1 MTSSGLLRTATLL
14 LILSLANHAQAAESQ
29 RVTTPRDTA
38 SLVTDTDTVAP
49 GQPFHLGLRLRM
61 QPGWHT
67 YWSNPGDAGAP
78 PELTITGA
86 HAGSIA
92 FPAPERL
99 QEGPFTSFAYTGE
112 ILLPLTATATAP
124 AQIEATANWLICATV
139 CVPEQARFHLTIP
152 AGPAAPSA
160 EAPLFAAA
168 AARTPR
174 PSPYAAHV
182 TPDGVLWLQASLP
195 VREALFFPADPGAID
210 QDAPQLLTVAPD
222 YLSVALKPLN
232 GPLGAISGV
241 LRLTDAGGQVENLAV
256 SATPAA
262 LPAGLAELSLAGAQP
277 NSAAGTAAP
286 RGPQTTT
293 TPPGTP
299 DAAAPHASQG
309 TTTPPLSARPAAASS
324 ASQNTQAGPLSASRN
339 AAAPLA
345 ASQNTQAGPLSAS
358 RDAAAPL
365 AASQN
370 TQAGPLSASR
380 DAAAPLAASQNTPT
394 ESPSANHETTAPLP
408 GSPDGSG
415 DTGAPRL
422 GTPGSPQI
430 TAVPPPAA
438 PPPATAAPGL
448 LQALLLAFAGGLI
461 LNLMPCVLPILAL
474 KAVSLASM
482 SGASRPR
489 VRREAAA
496 YTAGV
501 VLAFCTIGAVILGA
515 RAAGSAV
522 GWGEQFQSAVFTTAI
537 GWLLFATGLN
547 MSGVFTIGA
556 SVAGVGQGFA
566 ARSSFATGLL
576 AVVVATPCTAPFMGA
591 ALAAALSL
599 PALAGMAVFAALGLG
614 LAAPYAALALSPR
627 AARLLPRPGA
637 WMELFRNVLAFPMYA
652 AALWLV
658 WVAAQQTSQTGLAL
672 VFASFLLVGFAAWA
686 YGFLQTRDR
695 AGLLSRLLGASAL
708 ASLAASALLL
718 AAIGRAP
725 PAAAAR
731 TAADGSQPYSPTL
744 LASLRAAHRPV
755 LVDMTAAWCVTC
767 LVNEQVALT
776 PTAVRDAFS
785 RHHVAYL
792 KGDWTRQDAGIT
804 AFLRAHDRSGVPL
817 YVFYPASGTPEVLP
831 QILTPGIVLAR
842 LDK

>member
-1 MTSSGLLRTATLL
+1 MTRFGLRPAALL
-14 LILSLANHAQAAESQ
+14 LLAASLATHARAAESQ

-38 SLVTDTDTVAP
+38 SLVSDTDSIAP
-49 GQPFHLGLRLRM
+49 NHPFHLGLRLRM

-78 PELTITGA
+78 PELAITGA
-86 HAGSIA
+86 QASPIA

-112 ILLPLTATATAP
+112 LLLTVTATATGP
-124 AQIEATANWLICATV
+124 AQLEATANWLICATV
-139 CVPEQARFHLTIP
+139 CVPEQARFHLTLP
-152 AGPAAPSA
+152 AGAPTPSA

-174 PSPYAAHV
+174 PSPYTAHIN
-182 TPDGVLWLQASLP
+182 PGGVLWLQASLP
-195 VREALFFPADPGAID
+195 VHGAQFFPSDPGLID
-210 QDAPQLLTVAPD
+210 QDAPQPLTVTPD
-222 YLSVALKPLN
+222 YLSVTLKPLKQ
-232 GPLGAISGV
+232 PLGAISGV
-241 LRLTDAGGQVENLAV
+241 LRLTDAGGQVESLAI
-256 SATPAA
+256 SATPAP
-262 LPAGLAELSLAGAQP
+262 LPAALAAPTLTSAQP
-277 NSAAGTAAP
+277 NPAAHAVPNPNLAD
-286 RGPQTTT
+286 PQPNP
-293 TPPGTP
+293 PPGTAP
-299 DAAAPHASQG
+299 PPGPRTDDA
-309 TTTPPLSARPAAASS
+309 
-324 ASQNTQAGPLSASRN
+324 
-339 AAAPLA
+339 
-345 ASQNTQAGPLSAS
+345 
-358 RDAAAPL
+358 
-365 AASQN
+365 
-370 TQAGPLSASR
+370 
-380 DAAAPLAASQNTPT
+380 
-394 ESPSANHETTAPLP
+394 
-408 GSPDGSG
+408 
-415 DTGAPRL
+415 
-422 GTPGSPQI
+422 
-430 TAVPPPAA
+430 PPPAQA
-438 PPPATAAPGL
+438 PATAAPGL

-501 VLAFCTIGAVILGA
+501 VLAFCAIGAVILGA
-515 RAAGSAV
+515 RAAGSAI

-599 PALAGMAVFAALGLG
+599 PALAGMAVFVALGLG

-627 AARLLPRPGA
+627 AASLLPRPGA

-652 AALWLV
+652 AALWMV
-658 WVAAQQTSQTGLAL
+658 WVAAQQTSQIGLAQI
-672 VFASFLLVGFAAWA
+672 FASFLLVGFAAWA
-686 YGFLQTRDR
+686 YGHLQTRDR
-695 AGLLSRLLGASAL
+695 PGLLPRLLGASAL
-708 ASLAASALLL
+708 ASLAGSALLL

-725 PAAAAR
+725 PAAAAQR
-731 TAADGSQPYSPTL
+731 TAADFSQPYSPTL

-776 PTAVRDAFS
+776 PASVRDAFS

-817 YVFYPASGTPEVLP
+817 YVFYPAAGAPEVLP

>member
-1 MTSSGLLRTATLL
+1 MTSPGLRFAAPLL
-14 LILSLANHAQAAESQ
+14 LAAVLATPAQAAESQ
-29 RVTTPRDTA
+29 LVTTSRDTA
-38 SLVTDTDTVAP
+38 SLVTDTDAIAP

-78 PELTITGA
+78 PELAITGA
-86 HAGSIA
+86 QAGSIV

-124 AQIEATANWLICATV
+124 AQVEATANWLICATV
-139 CVPEQARFHLTIP
+139 CVPEQARFHLSLP
-152 AGPAAPSA
+152 AGPAAASA
-160 EAPLFAAA
+160 QAPLFAAA

-195 VREALFFPADPGAID
+195 VRHALFFPSDPGLID
-210 QDAPQLLTVAPD
+210 QDAPQPLTVTPD
-222 YLSVALKPLN
+222 DLSLSLKPLKR
-232 GPLGAISGV
+232 PLGAISGV
-241 LRLTDAGGQVENLAV
+241 LRLTDAGGQVETLAV

-262 LPAGLAELSLAGAQP
+262 LPAGLAAPVLAGAQP
-277 NSAAGTAAP
+277 QPAAGTAAP

-293 TPPGTP
+293 SPPGTP

-309 TTTPPLSARPAAASS
+309 TIPPLSARPAAAPS
-324 ASQNTQAGPLSASRN
+324 
-339 AAAPLA
+339 

-365 AASQN
+365 AASRN
-370 TQAGPLSASR
+370 IQAGPLPASR
-380 DAAAPLAASQNTPT
+380 DTGSPLTASQNTST
-394 ESPSANHETTAPLP
+394 ESPSASPETTAPLP
-408 GSPDGSG
+408 VSPDGSE
-415 DTGAPRL
+415 DTGAPHP
-422 GTPGSPQI
+422 GTPDSPQ
-430 TAVPPPAA
+430 TTSASSATPPPL
-438 PPPATAAPGL
+438 TAAPGL

-501 VLAFCTIGAVILGA
+501 VLAFCTIGAIILGA
-515 RAAGSAV
+515 RAAGSAI

-599 PALAGMAVFAALGLG
+599 PALAGMAVFVALGLG

-637 WMELFRNVLAFPMYA
+637 WMELFRNVLAFPMYG
-652 AALWLV
+652 AALWMV
-658 WVAAQQTSQTGLAL
+658 WVAAQQTSQIGLAQI
-672 VFASFLLVGFAAWA
+672 FASFLLVGFAAWA
-686 YGFLQTRDR
+686 YGHLQTRDR
-695 AGLLSRLLGASAL
+695 PGLFPRLLGASAL
-708 ASLAASALLL
+708 ASLAGSALLL

-725 PAAAAR
+725 PAAAAQR
-731 TAADGSQPYSPTL
+731 TAADFSQPYSPTL

-776 PTAVRDAFS
+776 SALVRDAFS

-817 YVFYPASGTPEVLP
+817 YVFYPAAGAPEVLP

>member
-1 MTSSGLLRTATLL
+1 MTSPGLRFAALL
-14 LILSLANHAQAAESQ
+14 LLAAPAQAAESQ
-29 RVTTPRDTA
+29 LVTTPRDAA
-38 SLVTDTDTVAP
+38 SLVTDSDAITP

-78 PELTITGA
+78 PDLTITGA
-86 HAGSIA
+86 QAGPIA

-139 CVPEQARFHLTIP
+139 CVPEQARFHLTLP
-152 AGPAAPSA
+152 AGPAAPST

-168 AARTPR
+168 TANTPR

-195 VREALFFPADPGAID
+195 VREALFFPAEPGAID
-210 QDAPQLLTVAPD
+210 QDAPQLLTVTRD
-222 YLSVALKPLN
+222 YLSVALKPLKK
-232 GPLGAISGV
+232 PLSAISGV

-256 SATPAA
+256 SAAPGARPAGLAAPTLAGPQSNPAASTTAPHGPQTTMAPPFGTPDATALDAIQGTTNPPTPAA
-262 LPAGLAELSLAGAQP
+262 LPP
-277 NSAAGTAAP
+277 TA
-286 RGPQTTT
+286 
-293 TPPGTP
+293 
-299 DAAAPHASQG
+299 
-309 TTTPPLSARPAAASS
+309 
-324 ASQNTQAGPLSASRN
+324 
-339 AAAPLA
+339 
-345 ASQNTQAGPLSAS
+345 
-358 RDAAAPL
+358 
-365 AASQN
+365 
-370 TQAGPLSASR
+370 
-380 DAAAPLAASQNTPT
+380 
-394 ESPSANHETTAPLP
+394 
-408 GSPDGSG
+408 
-415 DTGAPRL
+415 
-422 GTPGSPQI
+422 
-430 TAVPPPAA
+430 
-438 PPPATAAPGL
+438 AAPGL

-461 LNLMPCVLPILAL
+461 LNLMPCVLPVLAL

-515 RAAGSAV
+515 RAAGSAI

-599 PALAGMAVFAALGLG
+599 PALAGMAVFVALGLG
-614 LAAPYAALALSPR
+614 LAAPYAALALSPH

-637 WMELFRNVLAFPMYA
+637 WMEIFRNILAFPMYA
-652 AALWLV
+652 AALWMV
-658 WVAAQQTSQTGLAL
+658 WVAAQQTSQVGLAF

-686 YGFLQTRDR
+686 YGFLQTRDH
-695 AGLLSRLLGASAL
+695 AVLLPRLLGASAL
-708 ASLAASALLL
+708 ASLAAAVLLL

-725 PAAAAR
+725 PAAAAQR
-731 TAADGSQPYSPTL
+731 TAADFSQPYSPAL

-776 PTAVRDAFS
+776 PAAVRDAFS

-817 YVFYPASGTPEVLP
+817 YVFYPASGAPEVLP

-842 LDK
+842 LDR